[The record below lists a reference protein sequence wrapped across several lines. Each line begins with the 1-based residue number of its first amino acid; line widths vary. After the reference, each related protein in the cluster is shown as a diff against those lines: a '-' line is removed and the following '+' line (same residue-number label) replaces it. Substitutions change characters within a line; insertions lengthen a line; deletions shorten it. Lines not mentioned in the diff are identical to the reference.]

1 MKILF
6 SSTLFAK
13 KTQYV
18 DAHEPCAPI
27 PTLCTTIYQQQ
38 TEKQLPTTTI
48 LKKLNL
54 VYIKYQTHTH

>member
-48 LKKLNL
+48 LKKFKI
-54 VYIKYQTHTH
+54 Y